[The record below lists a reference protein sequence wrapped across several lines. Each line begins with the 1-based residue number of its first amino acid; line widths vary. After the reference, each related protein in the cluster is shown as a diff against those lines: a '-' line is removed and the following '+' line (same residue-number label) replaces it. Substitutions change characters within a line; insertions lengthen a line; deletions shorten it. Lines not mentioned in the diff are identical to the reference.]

1 MSGPAGGSRRSSRPR
16 HHQRPVGIRAAWIG
30 GGLTVLGGVIAALI
44 AIFGGSPTVVN
55 VNIGNARQPSPAKS
69 SAAVFRDD
77 FCTTTG
83 GWTLSTTQTGGH
95 YNRCA
100 LHIYANGKNDI
111 EFSEPTTAGRL
122 PQDITIDVTAR
133 RILGSA
139 AGDEFGI
146 ACRAGGEEGYNFIV
160 QANSVAIYRYSNQTG
175 INGRQPLAQ
184 IPAQVDMNASNQLR
198 ATCANAADG
207 GAADLALWVN
217 NRKLAE
223 ATDANDP
230 LTSGTVA
237 LFTATTPDTSMA
249 TEAEFTD
256 FAVTRLH

>member
-1 MSGPAGGSRRSSRPR
+1 MSGPAGPLCRRPSRPR

-55 VNIGNARQPSPAKS
+55 VNIGSARQPSPAKS

-77 FCTTTG
+77 FCATTG

-146 ACRAGGEEGYNFIV
+146 ACQRARAARRGTTSSCKPT
-160 QANSVAIYRYSNQTG
+160 QWRSTG
-175 INGRQPLAQ
+175 TPTRPGSTDDSHWRR
-184 IPAQVDMNASNQLR
+184 SRLR
-198 ATCANAADG
+198 
-207 GAADLALWVN
+207 
-217 NRKLAE
+217 
-223 ATDANDP
+223 
-230 LTSGTVA
+230 LT
-237 LFTATTPDTSMA
+237 
-249 TEAEFTD
+249 
-256 FAVTRLH
+256 